1 MSELSPLR
9 AGVIFDRDGVLN
21 ADHGYVH
28 RQDQLEWMP
37 GAMQAVARLNRA
49 GIAVAVAT
57 NQSGVARGYY
67 GLDDLDEFHEH
78 MQLLLAEV
86 GGRID
91 RFYAAPHHEEA
102 EIEEFRHPDHPDR
115 KPNPGMLLRA
125 IADFGLDP
133 ALTVMIG
140 DRPSDMEAARRAGI
154 NGALYEG
161 GDLEAFVVQKLGEI
175 GVHI

>member
-1 MSELSPLR
+1 MSEPHPPK

-21 ADHGYVH
+21 VDHGYVF
-28 RQDQLEWMP
+28 RAEQLEWRP
-37 GAMQAVARLNRA
+37 GAREAVARLNRA
-49 GIAVAVAT
+49 GVAVTVAT

-78 MQLLLAEV
+78 MQLQLAEV

-102 EIEEFRHPDHPDR
+102 AVEAFRHADHPDR

-133 ALTVMIG
+133 AKTLMVG
-140 DRPSDMEAARRAGI
+140 DRASDLEAARRAGVH
-154 NGALYEG
+154 GALYEG
-161 GDLEAFVVQKLGEI
+161 GDLEAFVVMELASMGI
-175 GVHI
+175 VV